1 MEVVGRGGGGLS
13 AARTISKTTED
24 LTRPKS
30 DLHSGIALRANTS
43 FSSGVN
49 LFQENSPWKSND
61 KKKKKKK
68 KKNVHKP
75 PVWNNNSTST
85 RAVGAC
91 KAHQTTFSMTV
102 AVQ

>member
-1 MEVVGRGGGGLS
+1 MRLVVYYGYFWEEVEVGMEVVGRGVGVGGWEGLS

-61 KKKKKKK
+61 KKEKKK
-68 KKNVHKP
+68 
-75 PVWNNNSTST
+75 
-85 RAVGAC
+85 RA
-91 KAHQTTFSMTV
+91 
-102 AVQ
+102 